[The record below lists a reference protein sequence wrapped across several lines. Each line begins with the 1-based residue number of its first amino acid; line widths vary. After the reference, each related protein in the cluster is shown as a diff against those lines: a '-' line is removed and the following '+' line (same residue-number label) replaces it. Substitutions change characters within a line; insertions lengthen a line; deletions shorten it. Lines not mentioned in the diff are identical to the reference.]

1 MNHIQILKRAFN
13 ITKNYRA
20 LWFFGLLLALT
31 TASGS
36 SSSGGGSTSS
46 STNINPNFDWQH
58 PFSNFPQISPEVSS
72 LLVGVAISLGCLLL
86 VLIVVGT
93 FAHYMSETALIRMV
107 DEHETSAQKLTI
119 RQGFRLGWSRPAWKM
134 FLMDWLVGLSFVFGF
149 LLLLAV
155 AALPLLVWLT
165 NSTPLHVFGS
175 IISGGLILLLVL
187 AAIAA
192 GLAATLILI
201 FAHRA
206 CVLENLGV
214 RASIRRGYQIVRSR
228 LKDVIL
234 MGVMLFGIGL
244 GWLIVSFIAILV
256 VILAAALMAGLPALL
271 VGFIVGLF
279 TSGAAPWIAAGIIGI
294 PIFLAVVIVSGGLIG
309 GWQQVFTSSAWTLTY
324 REALVLKQVK
334 TNVELPAA
342 DSAPTAND

>member
-36 SSSGGGSTSS
+36 GSGGGGNNTGS
-46 STNINPNFDWQH
+46 STNISPNFNWQH
-58 PFSNFPQISPEVSS
+58 PFSSFPQISAEVSS
-72 LLVGVAISLGCLLL
+72 MLVGIAISLACLLL
-86 VLIVVGT
+86 VLIVIGT
-93 FAHYMSETALIRMV
+93 FAHYVSETALIRMV

-119 RQGFRLGWSRPAWKM
+119 RQGFRLGWSRMAWKM

-149 LLLLAV
+149 LLLLVV

-192 GLAATLILI
+192 GFAVTLILI

-206 CVLENLGV
+206 CALENLGV
-214 RASIRRGYQIVRSR
+214 RASLRRGYEIVRSR

-244 GWLIVSFIAILV
+244 GWIIVSFIAILV
-256 VILAAALMAGLPALL
+256 VVLAAALMAGLPALL

-294 PIFLAVVIVSGGLIG
+294 PIFLAVVIVCGGLIG
-309 GWQQVFTSSAWTLTY
+309 GWQQVFNSSAWTLTY
-324 REALVLKQVK
+324 REVLVLKQVK
-334 TNVELPAA
+334 TNGELPAA
-342 DSAPTAND
+342 DSAPVS